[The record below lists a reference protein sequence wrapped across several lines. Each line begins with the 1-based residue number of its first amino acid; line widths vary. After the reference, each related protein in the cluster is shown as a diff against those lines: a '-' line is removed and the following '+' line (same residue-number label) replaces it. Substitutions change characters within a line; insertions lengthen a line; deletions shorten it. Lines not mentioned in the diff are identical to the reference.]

1 MTTLNDTSIKSL
13 FDYAKQGAL
22 NPGKDFPIYPA
33 VYVTFVEQFADSHP
47 PGTANGSSDLV
58 TYTNGRLKLSADKK
72 MLSGELKVWR
82 NIHDAGSPAIFDM
95 PARPE
100 DAFQKVEDQVTV
112 AITVSDTGVV
122 TYQRKL
128 KGQPIGGMPPA
139 TLNAS
144 YDHGLMVQKAQG
156 SVRNL
161 SFTLGSVA
169 GVLA

>member
-1 MTTLNDTSIKSL
+1 MTTANDTSIQSL

-33 VYVTFVEQFADSHP
+33 VYVTFVEHFANSHP
-47 PGTANGSSDLV
+47 PGSANASSDLV

-72 MLSGELKVWR
+72 TLSGELKVWR

-112 AITVSDTGVV
+112 AVTVTDTGKF

-128 KGQPIGGMPPA
+128 KGNPIGGMPAA

-144 YDHGLMVQKAQG
+144 YNNGLMVEQGQG

-161 SFTLGSVA
+161 SFTLGSIA